1 VISAV
6 KRRGLCAFNIALTG
20 HLLGEGSRGKVAN
33 QLKQTSLAGKIL
45 RVDLETGSIATEE
58 TEPYAR
64 EWIGGRAIN
73 SWILLNEMDPRTAWS
88 DPENLL
94 IFGAGALVGTLAP
107 GACRS
112 SIETKNVF
120 SGGKGSANVGGHF
133 APELKYAGF
142 DHVVISGKSA
152 KPVYLYLHHG
162 KAEIRDA
169 AFLWGKTTFA
179 TEEALE
185 EAHGTRKIRIACIG
199 PAGENRVRG
208 SGVVCDRSKVAGGS
222 GVGCVMG
229 DKRLKAVV
237 ASGEGGGVGVARP
250 DEFFKAVDAALKKV
264 RESSLSEMMRK
275 TTLAGRWTDPHSPNW
290 DFLICARN
298 GQDDFWP
305 MEKRLRMAHPKT
317 GFPKNRKRISACF
330 MCPVGCM
337 PFSEITEGKYAGTR
351 GEGFWSNTIMDA
363 VRLDISDAEGITK
376 AWILANE
383 LGLDTDFATN
393 VASWAFECFEKGIL
407 TVKETEGLRL
417 EWGDADAFMEL
428 MKRVACRQGIGDL
441 LALGVKE
448 ASKKLGRGSDA
459 FAIHMKGQDTI
470 EPFRAPKGWALGVA
484 TSPVAGRHLRGTS
497 IGSSRFG
504 PKKGVDFAPHTYK
517 DQPANVVWQ
526 SLTKEMEDMLGICV
540 YVGTWSGAYA
550 LEPSDY
556 VSLANGALGLD
567 LTEERLFTMARRSY
581 NLEKAFNTLH
591 TDMGRK
597 DDLPPKRF
605 MEEPI
610 KEGPYKGYRCE
621 KENWDRM
628 LDEFYELQGW
638 DKETGLQTRSSLNAL
653 GLQRVSEKLER
664 AGKLI
669 EK

>member
-1 VISAV
+1 M
-6 KRRGLCAFNIALTG
+6 
-20 HLLGEGSRGKVAN
+20 
-33 QLKQTSLAGKIL
+33 AGKIL
-45 RVDLETGSIATEE
+45 RVDLTAGTMATEE
-58 TEPYAR
+58 TEPYSR

-73 SWILLNEMDPRTAWS
+73 SWILLNEMDPRTTWS

-107 GACRS
+107 GACRT

-152 KPVYLYLHHG
+152 KPVYLYLHRG
-162 KAEIRDA
+162 KAELRDA
-169 AFLWGKTTFA
+169 AFIWGKTTFA
-179 TEEALE
+179 AEEALE
-185 EAHGTRKIRIACIG
+185 EAHGTRRIRIACIG

-229 DKRLKAVV
+229 DKKLKAVV
-237 ASGEGGGVGVARP
+237 ASGEGGSVGVARP
-250 DEFFKAVDAALKKV
+250 EAFFDAVDGAIRKV
-264 RESSLSEMMRK
+264 KESPLTEMMRK
-275 TTLAGRWTDPHSPNW
+275 TTLAGRWSDPHSPNW

-298 GQDDFWP
+298 GQDDFWA
-305 MEKRLRMAHPKT
+305 MEKRVRMADPKV

-337 PFSEITEGKYAGTR
+337 PFSEIREGKYAGTS
-351 GEGFWSNTIMDA
+351 GEGFWSNTIMNA
-363 VRLDISDAEGITK
+363 VRLDISDPDGITK

-383 LGLDTDFATN
+383 LGLDTDFAAN
-393 VASWAFECFEKGIL
+393 VASWAFECFERGIL
-407 TVKETEGLRL
+407 TEKETEGIRL
-417 EWGDADAFMEL
+417 SWGDADAFIDL
-428 MKRVACRQGIGDL
+428 MKKVAYREGIGDL
-441 LALGVKE
+441 LAYGVKE
-448 ASKKLGRGSDA
+448 ASRRLGKGSEA
-459 FAIHMKGQDTI
+459 FAVHVKGQDTI
-470 EPFRAPKGWALGVA
+470 EPFRAPKGWGLGVS

-497 IGSSRFG
+497 IGGTRFG
-504 PKKGVDFAPHTYK
+504 PKGVDFAPDTYEG
-517 DQPANVVWQ
+517 QPKNVVWQ

-556 VSLANGALGLD
+556 VALANTALGLD
-567 LTEERLFTMARRSY
+567 LTEEKFFTLARRSY

-591 TDMGRK
+591 TPMGREN
-597 DDLPPKRF
+597 DLPPRRF
-605 MEEPI
+605 MEESI
-610 KEGPYKGYRCE
+610 KEGPYRGHRCE

-628 LDEFYELQGW
+628 LDEFYDLHGW
-638 DKETGLQTRSSLNAL
+638 DRETGLQTRSSLEAL
-653 GLQRVSEKLER
+653 GLQEVARKLEKE
-664 AGKLI
+664 GKLMH
-669 EK
+669 

>member
-1 VISAV
+1 VRSILHI
-6 KRRGLCAFNIALTG
+6 RCALFIKKKVSNV
-20 HLLGEGSRGKVAN
+20 EKQGKH
-33 QLKQTSLAGKIL
+33 TSLAGKIL
-45 RVDLETGSIATEE
+45 RVDLTAGSIATEE

-73 SWILLNEMDPRTAWS
+73 SWILLNEMDLRTAWS

-107 GACRS
+107 GACRT

-120 SGGKGSANVGGHF
+120 SGGKGSSNVGGHF

-142 DHVVISGKSA
+142 DHMVITGKSA
-152 KPVYLYLHHG
+152 EPVYLYLHDG
-162 KAEIRDA
+162 KAEIREA

-185 EAHGTRKIRIACIG
+185 DAHGTRRIRIACIG

-208 SGVVCDRSKVAGGS
+208 SGVICDRSKAAGGS

-229 DKRLKAVV
+229 DKKLKAIV
-237 ASGEGGGVGVARP
+237 ASGEGGSVGVARP
-250 DEFFKAVDAALKKV
+250 EEFFKAVDTALRKV
-264 RESSLSEMMRK
+264 KESALSEMMRK
-275 TTLAGRWTDPHSPNW
+275 TTLAGRWCDPHSPNW
-290 DFLICARN
+290 DFLISARN
-298 GQDDFWP
+298 GQDDFWA
-305 MEKRLRMAHPKT
+305 MEKRVRMADPKT

-337 PFSEITEGKYAGTR
+337 PFSEITEGKYAGTC
-351 GEGFWSNTIMDA
+351 GEGFWSNTIMNA
-363 VRLDISDAEGITK
+363 VRLDISDPDGITK

-407 TVKETEGLRL
+407 TEKETEGLKL
-417 EWGDADAFMEL
+417 NWGDADAFIEL
-428 MKRVACRQGIGDL
+428 MKRVAYREGIGDL
-441 LALGVKE
+441 LANGVRE
-448 ASKKLGRGSDA
+448 ASKRLGKGSEA
-459 FAIHMKGQDTI
+459 FSVHMKGQDTI

-497 IGSSRFG
+497 IGGARFG
-504 PKKGVDFAPHTYK
+504 PKGLDFAAHTYE
-517 DQPANVVWQ
+517 DQPKHVVWQ

-550 LEPSDY
+550 LEPADY
-556 VSLANGALGLD
+556 VALANAALGLE
-567 LTEERLFTMARRSY
+567 LTEEALFTIARRSY

-591 TDMGRK
+591 TDMGREE
-597 DDLPPKRF
+597 DLPPRRF

-638 DKETGLQTRSSLNAL
+638 DRKTGLQTRSSLETL
-653 GLQRVSEKLER
+653 GLKQVAKKLEE

-669 EK
+669 ET